1 MTEQEISILFK
12 IRRMT
17 EIEQEILEIRDYIEY
32 AKSKFENSITFN
44 DDVDET
50 VLNRLEKENNIKWKK
65 KKIFCKKTIIFW
77 DL

>member
-65 KKIFCKKTIIFW
+65 KKFFCKKTIIFW